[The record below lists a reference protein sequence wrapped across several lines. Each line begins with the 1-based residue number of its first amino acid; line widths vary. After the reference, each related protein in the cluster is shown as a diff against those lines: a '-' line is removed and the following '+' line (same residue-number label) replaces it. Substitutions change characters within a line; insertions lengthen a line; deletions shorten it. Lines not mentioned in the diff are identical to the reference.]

1 MAPGEWRLAA
11 TGALLLALGLGLVG
25 AGFVLAEERQAPLL
39 QLTVD
44 RAQDVRAV
52 WSPDGK
58 SVAFQSD
65 RAGGDYQIWT
75 MNIDGSN
82 ARQLSHK
89 ESDDRHPV
97 FSPDGTRLA
106 FDAGTANKR
115 EI

>member
-1 MAPGEWRLAA
+1 MAPGGWRLAA
-11 TGALLLALGLGLVG
+11 TGALLLALGLALVSAGL
-25 AGFVLAEERQAPLL
+25 VLAEERQAPLL

-58 SVAFQSD
+58 TIAFQSD

-75 MNIDGSN
+75 MNADGSN
-82 ARQLSHK
+82 PRQLSHA

-97 FSPDGTRLA
+97 FSPDGTQVA
-106 FDAGTANKR
+106 FDAGGANLR
-115 EI
+115 